1 MGGSK
6 IFMLTVQNIVG
17 HHGCGQNI
25 YFLSNCLKHSKI
37 TLNCIRL
44 GNDALEFNRNYC
56 MLRDQNQIFNDTI
69 NVFDDVI
76 ILSFHYF
83 ISIFELF
90 FIAYLLFCLSSNL
103 AASFKMYLHMLE
115 RKKEKRTVRSEF
127 LKINFAYHIFSCLA
141 VLKK

>member
-1 MGGSK
+1 
-6 IFMLTVQNIVG
+6 
-17 HHGCGQNI
+17 
-25 YFLSNCLKHSKI
+25 
-37 TLNCIRL
+37 
-44 GNDALEFNRNYC
+44 
-56 MLRDQNQIFNDTI
+56 MLRDQNQIFNDPI

-76 ILSFHYF
+76 ILSFHFF

-103 AASFKMYLHMLE
+103 AASFKMYLQMLE

-127 LKINFAYHIFSCLA
+127 LKINFASQISSCLA